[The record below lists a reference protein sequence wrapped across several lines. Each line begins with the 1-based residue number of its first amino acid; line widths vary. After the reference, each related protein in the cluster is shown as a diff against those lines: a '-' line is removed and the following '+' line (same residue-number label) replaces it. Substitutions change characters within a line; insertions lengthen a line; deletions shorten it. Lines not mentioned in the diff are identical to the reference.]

1 MHADAGAY
9 NDFKKVLELLP
20 IEFFLNLTRIY
31 VLQASFFGKASS
43 WLSFG
48 TISNYIS
55 NKTVHL
61 ETIEQLAKEIGIDV
75 RDIAQMFP
83 KEVLQEMRA
92 REAKETADRG
102 REKKRTEGAQ
112 MELKH
117 LPPPPIQV
125 PGGLARS
132 RSEDPPLPRETPA
145 KLPIE
150 AYVPRPPLSS
160 WARPAPRSCW
170 KCCST
175 SSRTTSP
182 TCVWRACSGSPC
194 PATTSR
200 RS

>member
-1 MHADAGAY
+1 
-9 NDFKKVLELLP
+9 LLP
-20 IEFFLNLTRIY
+20 IEFFLNLTKIY

-61 ETIEQLAKEIGIDV
+61 ETIEELAREIGIDV
-75 RDIAQMFP
+75 RDIAQMVP

-92 REAKETADRG
+92 KEAKESAERG
-102 REKKRTEGAQ
+102 REKRRTEGAQ
-112 MELKH
+112 MELKQ
-117 LPPPPIQV
+117 LPPPAIQV
-125 PGGLARS
+125 PGGLARHK
-132 RSEDPPLPRETPA
+132 SEDPPILRETIT

-150 AYVPRPPLSS
+150 AYVRQSSLSNWVPLAPPSS
-160 WARPAPRSCW
+160 W

-182 TCVWRACSGSPC
+182 TCVWRASSGSRS
-194 PATTSR
+194 PATTSP